1 MSKKQIAGLILT
13 VLVIIA
19 FFFIPAGG
27 LLTAAGVR
35 TIGLLIAL
43 LVLLIS
49 DALPVMLSCMVII
62 ALMPIIGVTPNF
74 SDALSGFSNQ
84 TVFFVLASFGIA
96 SAFKNTPLS
105 RRILAAII
113 KRFGKSVESVLFAIM
128 FCGGLISSLIS
139 NLPTCAIFMTIGLSF
154 LDTYENEADK
164 KRSGRVFMIGIPAA
178 VMAGGVMTPAGCSL
192 NLLAINFLEQ
202 YTGKTI
208 GFVQWMCAG
217 VPLGL
222 VMIPIIWFFV
232 IKIHKPAPI
241 TKEMVSELIKKL
253 DVPEKLT
260 AVEIKVLI
268 VTAVMLI
275 LWILSSW
282 VSAINVMVVALVG
295 CCIFCLPFTKILDFK
310 TYVSE
315 ISWTSYF
322 LMATVLSLGGAMVS
336 NGVSQWISTLMP
348 TLSLPVPITIFITA
362 VICFAVLIIIPVSP
376 SMVTIMASPLIAF
389 ASAAGLAPEIIMLVC
404 GICAC
409 DCFLLPLDTVPLLT
423 YGTGYYSITDM
434 VKSSLPA
441 VLILCLLMSVWLPIV
456 GKIFGF

>member
-1 MSKKQIAGLILT
+1 MSKKQTAGLVLT
-13 VLVIIA
+13 VLVLIA
-19 FFFIPAGG
+19 VFFIPAGG
-27 LLTAAGVR
+27 LLTTAGIK

-43 LVLLIS
+43 LIMLIA
-49 DALPVMLSCMVII
+49 DVFPVMLSCMVII
-62 ALMPIIGVTPNF
+62 ALMPIIGVTETF
-74 SDALSGFSNQ
+74 SSALSGFANQ

-113 KRFGKSVESVLFAIM
+113 KRFGKSVETVLLAIM

-154 LDTYENEADK
+154 LDTYENETDK
-164 KRSGRVFMIGIPAA
+164 KRSGRAFMIGIPAA
-178 VMAGGVMTPAGCSL
+178 VMAGGVMTPAGCSI
-192 NLLAINFLEQ
+192 NLLTINFLEQ

-222 VMIPIIWFFV
+222 LMIPVIWFFV
-232 IKIHKPAPI
+232 IKVHKPAAI
-241 TKEMVSELIKKL
+241 TQDMVRELIKKL

-268 VTAVMLI
+268 VTAAMLV

-282 VSAINVMVVALVG
+282 VSSINVMVVALVG
-295 CCIFCLPFTKILDFK
+295 CCIFCLPFTRILDFK

-315 ISWTSYF
+315 ISWQSYF
-322 LMATVLSLGGAMVS
+322 LMATVLSLGGSMVS
-336 NGVSQWISTLMP
+336 NGVSDWISSLMP
-348 TLSLPVPITIFITA
+348 ALSLPAPITIFITA
-362 VICFAVLIIIPVSP
+362 IICFAVLIIIPVSP

-389 ASAAGLAPEIIMLVC
+389 AAAAGLSPEIIMLVC

-441 VLILCLLMSVWLPIV
+441 VLILCVLMALWLPVV
-456 GKIFGF
+456 GKLFGY

>member
-19 FFFIPAGG
+19 AFFIPAGG
-27 LLTAAGVR
+27 LLTTAGVR
-35 TIGLLIAL
+35 TIAL
-43 LVLLIS
+43 LVALLILLIS

-113 KRFGKSVESVLFAIM
+113 NRFGKSAESVLFAIM

-202 YTGKTI
+202 YTGRTI

-217 VPLGL
+217 VPLGII
-222 VMIPIIWFFV
+222 MIPIIWFFV

-268 VTAVMLI
+268 ITAVMLI

-348 TLSLPVPITIFITA
+348 TLSLPVPITIFITTA
-362 VICFAVLIIIPVSP
+362 ICFAVLIIIPVSP

-389 ASAAGLAPEIIMLVC
+389 AAAAGLAPEIIMLVC

-441 VLILCLLMSVWLPIV
+441 VLILCLLMSLWLPIV
-456 GKIFGF
+456 GKVFGF

>member
-1 MSKKQIAGLILT
+1 MGKKQTVGLILT
-13 VLVIIA
+13 VLIIIA
-19 FFFIPAGG
+19 AFFIPAGG
-27 LLTAAGVR
+27 LLTTAGVR
-35 TIGLLIAL
+35 TIALLVAL

-49 DALPVMLSCMVII
+49 NALPVMLSCMVII
-62 ALMPIIGVTPNF
+62 ALMPIIGVTQNF

-202 YTGKTI
+202 YTGRTI
-208 GFVQWMCAG
+208 GFIQWMCAG

-268 VTAVMLI
+268 ITAVMLI

-310 TYVSE
+310 AYVSE

-322 LMATVLSLGGAMVS
+322 LMATVLSLGGSMVS

-348 TLSLPVPITIFITA
+348 ALSLPMPVTIFITA

-389 ASAAGLAPEIIMLVC
+389 AAAAGLAPEIIMLVC

-441 VLILCLLMSVWLPIV
+441 VLILCLLMSVWLPVV
-456 GKIFGF
+456 GKIFSF